1 MIIVQQNMYVRRGAE
16 KLHRSRKKA
25 AVNQKL
31 PGKLCISPPR
41 RKSKYN
47 TYWDK
52 FFWGLKNSNI
62 KCCEEK
68 IFYCVIHYIKRKNIW

>member
-1 MIIVQQNMYVRRGAE
+1 MYFT
-16 KLHRSRKKA
+16 
-25 AVNQKL
+25 
-31 PGKLCISPPR
+31 PR

-68 IFYCVIHYIKRKNIW
+68 IFYCVIHYIKRKKIW

>member
-31 PGKLCISPPR
+31 PGKLCISPLEE
-41 RKSKYN
+41 N
-47 TYWDK
+47 QNIILI
-52 FFWGLKNSNI
+52 GINSSGD
-62 KCCEEK
+62 
-68 IFYCVIHYIKRKNIW
+68 